1 MKNILV
7 LTGSPRKD
15 GNSTLLAN
23 AFIEGART
31 SGNEVTLF
39 DAGKMKVNGCDS
51 CLTCSTKGAACTFD
65 DDFTKL
71 IPVLER
77 TDVIVF
83 CTPLYYFTFPSQLKS
98 VIDRLCFFA
107 SEHRSLKIKESVLI
121 TCGCLDDMEIFEGI
135 IRTYELIAKYTNW
148 HNREILTI
156 PRISEIGD
164 IKNTDGLERAKN
176 IGLSIKE

>member
-15 GNSTLLAN
+15 GNSDLLAN

-39 DAGKMKVNGCDS
+39 EAGKMKVNGCDS
-51 CLTCSTKGAACTFD
+51 CLTCSNEGANCTFD

-71 IPVLER
+71 IPVLEKA
-77 TDVIVF
+77 DMIVF

-107 SEHRSLKIKESVLI
+107 YEHRSLKIKESILI
-121 TCGCLDDMEIFEGI
+121 SCGCLDDMEIFTGI
-135 IRTYELIAKYTNW
+135 VKTYELMAKYTDW
-148 HNREILTI
+148 QDKGILTI
-156 PRISEIGD
+156 PKISEIGD
-164 IKNTDGLERAKN
+164 IRNTDGLERAKN
-176 IGLSIKE
+176 LGLSIT

>member
-15 GNSTLLAN
+15 GNSDLLAN

-39 DAGKMKVNGCDS
+39 EAGKMKVNGCDS
-51 CLTCSTKGAACTFD
+51 CLTCSKEGANCTFD

-71 IPVLER
+71 IPVLEKA
-77 TDVIVF
+77 DMIVF
-83 CTPLYYFTFPSQLKS
+83 CTPLYYFSFSSQLKS

-107 SEHRSLKIKESVLI
+107 YEHRSLKIKESILI
-121 TCGCLDDMEIFEGI
+121 SCGCLDDMEIFEGI
-135 IRTYELIAKYTNW
+135 VKIYELMAKYIGW
-148 HNREILTI
+148 QDKGILTI
-156 PRISEIGD
+156 PKISEIGD
-164 IKNTDGLERAKN
+164 IRNTDGLERAKN
-176 IGLSIKE
+176 LGLSIT